1 MGGSHTPVILNVI
14 VAAVII
20 VIAFD
25 FAVVVYDTT
34 IIFIHFI
41 IAW

>member
-14 VAAVII
+14 VAVVII

-25 FAVVVYDTT
+25 FAVVVYDT
-34 IIFIHFI
+34 IIFFINFI
-41 IAW
+41 IA